1 VIRGQ
6 GAGGRNPGVGEC
18 GTNSGFKGKWFV
30 RYKPDQFEYRDIL
43 AALADIHEGLAENQK
58 EAAYKWIVFD
68 KHVNKEGFSIEIG
81 NGYDGMRNTHPD
93 SMNIKPKIG
102 DIKNVLLGHPALMN
116 DKRWETIHFTSA
128 GLFLGSALRN
138 AGFNVSFRK
147 LIMPVTSLNEVFR
160 GENGDIDLLGLTLFE
175 DVYKETR
182 EFLDRLPGVG
192 FSGLLAAGGPMITL
206 NPLQSAWNLP
216 EVNLFVR
223 GEAEFALPLLLNAM
237 NANDP
242 KALAAAKGFL
252 FQIPGVIIIS
262 DLDHI
267 NRPGDFSG
275 FRFHLDFLV
284 EGSLEHGLEI
294 NLSRGCGRGC
304 IFCSHVQGRTVRQLP
319 AETFEN
325 LLEVFRGARAPRHGV
340 PIKSF
345 FKSPPLASK
354 KADSY
359 SETININDDDIL
371 QDMAYAERIFQLIK
385 EHHYKLWGVQTSV
398 NSFFRAD
405 HTIDYKIFD
414 TLADGSLYV
423 DNNPVVWVGTDAF
436 LKERGKKLGKWI
448 PPEEQ
453 MLALLGAFEERGI
466 RNYHYWISSD
476 YDTDWEEFAREFL
489 YIYRLHSAYKTFDLI
504 AHAPFLVPYSSTP
517 LYRQL
522 LRSTE
527 LQKRIKYK
535 QILKAG
541 KPVFE
546 FPLVDRVE
554 TAYVYLNRLLSNE
567 QWGNRLGFFDYLKQ
581 KDYLNAFIVLYDYLK
596 QERISFESVHHPESL
611 RLLETE
617 KEVETF
623 IATII

>member
-18 GTNSGFKGKWFV
+18 GTNPGFKGKWFV
-30 RYKPDQFEYRDIL
+30 RYKPDQFEYLDIL

-81 NGYDGMRNTHPD
+81 DGYDGMRNTHQD
-93 SMNIKPKIG
+93 SMNIKTKIG

-147 LIMPVTSLNEVFR
+147 LVMPVTSLNEVFR
-160 GENGDIDLLGLTLFE
+160 GENSDIDLLGLTLFE

-206 NPLQSAWNLP
+206 NPLQSAWHLP
-216 EVNLFVR
+216 EVNLLVR
-223 GEAEFALPLLLNAM
+223 GEAEFVLPFLLKAM
-237 NANDP
+237 NANDFN
-242 KALAAAKGFL
+242 ALSELKGFL
-252 FQIPGVIIIS
+252 FQIPGLVIIS
-262 DLDHI
+262 DLDYI
-267 NRPGDFSG
+267 NRPGNFSG
-275 FRFHLDFLV
+275 FRFNLEFLA

-304 IFCSHVQGRTVRQLP
+304 IFCSHVQGRAVRQLP
-319 AETFEN
+319 AETFEQLLKVLGGVGN
-325 LLEVFRGARAPRHGV
+325 LALREGIFQKGSDPPEAKAAPYAR
-340 PIKSF
+340 
-345 FKSPPLASK
+345 
-354 KADSY
+354 
-359 SETININDDDIL
+359 TININDDDIL
-371 QDMAYAERIFQLIK
+371 QDMAYAERIFRLIK
-385 EHHYKLWGVQTSV
+385 GHHYKLWGVQTSV

-405 HTIDYKIFD
+405 HSIDYKILD
-414 TLADGSLYV
+414 VIADGSLYV
-423 DNNPVVWVGTDAF
+423 DHNPVVWVGTDAF

-448 PPEEQ
+448 PPEAE

-489 YIYRLHSAYKTFDLI
+489 YIYRLHGAYKTFGLI
-504 AHAPFLVPYSSTP
+504 AHSPFLVPYSSTP
-517 LYRQL
+517 LYRRL
-522 LRSTE
+522 LQSPD
-527 LQKRIKYK
+527 LKGRIKYK

-546 FPLVDRVE
+546 FPLVERVE
-554 TAYVYLNRLLSNE
+554 TAYSYLNRLLSNE
-567 QWGNRLGFFDYLKQ
+567 QWGNRLGFFDYLKR
-581 KDYLNAFIVLYDYLK
+581 KDYLNAFIVLYDFLK
-596 QERISFESVHHPESL
+596 QERLSFESVHHPESP

-617 KEVETF
+617 KEIETF
-623 IATII
+623 IETII